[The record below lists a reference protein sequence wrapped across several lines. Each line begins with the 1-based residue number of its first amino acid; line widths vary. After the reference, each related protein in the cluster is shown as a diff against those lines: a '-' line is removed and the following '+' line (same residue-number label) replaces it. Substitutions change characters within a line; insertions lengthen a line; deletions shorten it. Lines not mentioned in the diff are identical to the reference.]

1 MMQTLWVVN
10 SGLEEQRFLADR
22 AATTRTR
29 LRKRDRTDAIYI
41 ITSYNTGQPRCKRGF
56 PRRGAGMFVLAEM
69 QDVIRIEP
77 HQFKFDMQRQIVEG
91 LNKKLANKVHATD
104 KCIASSFIV
113 GQTLSRECAWL

>member
-1 MMQTLWVVN
+1 ML
-10 SGLEEQRFLADR
+10 LADR

-29 LRKRDRTDAIYI
+29 LRKQDRTDAIYI
-41 ITSYNTGQPRCKRGF
+41 TQVATGQPRCKRGF

-104 KCIASSFIV
+104 KCIASSFTV
-113 GQTLSRECAWL
+113 GQTLLRECAWL